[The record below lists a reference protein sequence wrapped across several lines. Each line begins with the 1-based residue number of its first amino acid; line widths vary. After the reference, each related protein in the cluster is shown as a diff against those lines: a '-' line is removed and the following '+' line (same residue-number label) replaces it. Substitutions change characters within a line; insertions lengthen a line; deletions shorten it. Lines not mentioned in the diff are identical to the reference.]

1 MANILVSGLINTE
14 TTVRVRQFPVNYYP
28 IDYPFF
34 GVNTAVSGV
43 AYNISKALKTLG
55 DDVTLLTMTGRDF
68 PAEYIQS
75 QLCTAGIGTDWVRPR
90 LKETPNSVVLYDG
103 EGKRQIYCDLKDIQ
117 ETPYDFP
124 EDICRD
130 ADVVAACNINFNR
143 PLLHQAK
150 TRGKTVAT
158 DVHVLSDI
166 HDEFNREFMSCA
178 DILFLSDEGI
188 RGDYRDF
195 LRALGDTYGNRIIVL
210 GRGAEGAAMYLR
222 EENRI
227 FALPAVQVGEIVNTV
242 GAGDALFSGFLHH
255 FARGYRP
262 LDALARAQ
270 VLRPQRYVS
279 AARPTA
285 SLRKRKWNRSAGSTR
300 GEWNITRYKKPRQHM
315 KVLPQS
321 SSLQNVFQ
329 THLQNGLHMVVSQ
342 RVEDVLPLPAK
353 FDQVHLLQNPKLVG
367 NGALADVHSLRNVR
381 HAQLLSGQKRQ
392 NMHPGRIGKA
402 LE

>member
-14 TTVRVRQFPVNYYP
+14 TTVRVRQFPVSYYP

-75 QLCTAGIGTDWVRPR
+75 QLCTAGIGTDWVKPR

-150 TRGKTVAT
+150 TLGKTVAT

-195 LRALGDTYGNRIIVL
+195 LRALEDTYGNRIIVL

-242 GAGDALFSGFLHH
+242 GAGDALFSGFLHY
-255 FARGYRP
+255 FAQGYRP

-270 VLRPQRYVS
+270 IFASAKIRVS
-279 AARPTA
+279 GAANGFPA
-285 SLRKRKWNRSAGSTR
+285 EEEMESLCREYAGR
-300 GEWNITRYKKPRQHM
+300 MEYYE
-315 KVLPQS
+315 V
-321 SSLQNVFQ
+321 
-329 THLQNGLHMVVSQ
+329 
-342 RVEDVLPLPAK
+342 
-353 FDQVHLLQNPKLVG
+353 
-367 NGALADVHSLRNVR
+367 
-381 HAQLLSGQKRQ
+381 
-392 NMHPGRIGKA
+392 
-402 LE
+402 